1 MLKYKDTQCRGL
13 VHSGHPHVAKDAGPV
28 GSPAVAPVAM
38 ILCASAFDRA
48 RAQAGPTS
56 GATLILLLF
65 AFAALYFVANT
76 LLTSTLVTLG
86 VVAVLLFIGIAG
98 SFKAL
103 MIGQFTDGVL
113 GNLEVYRKGYV
124 ASIDSL
130 PLNLNMQPA
139 MVQKVEQVLG
149 KMPGIDAYSER
160 VKFGAMFSNFTE
172 TTSIRVN
179 GVDPAKEAAT
189 IPLRPGRLIE
199 GRKQPPLLKPG
210 EILIPKL
217 LAQGLKVKLGD
228 TVVLVATNLQG
239 SVNGKT
245 FVVRGVLDSASGPS
259 GRDGYIDIND
269 ARSLLRM
276 TQPEVNEIAI
286 RLKDPAQLD
295 QVDAQLSRELA
306 TVANKD
312 GKPVLE
318 VHTWA
323 ELSPFSSIVK
333 MIDLLTLFIKI
344 MLVSIVLVSVL
355 NVMIMA
361 VYERIREI
369 GTIAAIGTQPRRIM
383 GLFLVEGLLLGVF
396 GTVIGVALSLGAIFL
411 LNLHKLSFAFGQ
423 QSHIVLA
430 PAVGAGT
437 VVTTCL
443 VVIVVAS
450 LASLQPAWKA
460 ARMDPIAA
468 LRHV

>member
-1 MLKYKDTQCRGL
+1 MLNVLKIALRNL
-13 VHSGHPHVAKDAGPV
+13 
-28 GSPAVAPVAM
+28 
-38 ILCASAFDRA
+38 A
-48 RAQAGPTS
+48 RYGRR
-56 GATLILLLF
+56 
-65 AFAALYFVANT
+65 T
-76 LLTSTLVTLG
+76 LLTSTLITLG

-113 GNLEVYRKGYV
+113 GNLEVHRRGYV
-124 ASIDSL
+124 ASIDNL

-139 MVQKVEQVLG
+139 MVQKVEQVLAR
-149 KMPGIDAYSER
+149 MPEIDAYSER
-160 VKFGAMFSNFTE
+160 VKLGAMFSNFTE

-189 IPLRPGRLIE
+189 IPLMPGRLIE
-199 GRKQPPLLKPG
+199 GSKQAPLLKPG

-295 QVDAQLSRELA
+295 QMYAKLSQELA
-306 TVANKD
+306 GVVSAQ
-312 GKPVLE
+312 GKPALE

-323 ELSPFSSIVK
+323 DLSPFSSIVK

-369 GTIAAIGTQPRRIM
+369 GMISAIGTPPRRILS
-383 GLFLVEGLLLGVF
+383 LFLTEGLLLGVGGTAL
-396 GTVIGVALSLGAIFL
+396 GTVISLVVIYA
-411 LNLHKLSFAFGQ
+411 LNLRKIVFNFGMQ
-423 QSHIVLA
+423 QGLVLA
-430 PAVGAGT
+430 PSISARDVAMIVGT
-437 VVTTCL
+437 VL
-443 VVIVVAS
+443 VIAL

-460 ARMDPIAA
+460 SRMDPVRA
-468 LRHV
+468 LGHV